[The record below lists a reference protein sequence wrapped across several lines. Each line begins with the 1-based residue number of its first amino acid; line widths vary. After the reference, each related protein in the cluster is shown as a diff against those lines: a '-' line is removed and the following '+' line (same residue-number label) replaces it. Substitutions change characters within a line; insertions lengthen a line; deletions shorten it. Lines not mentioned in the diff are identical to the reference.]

1 METFTITTDREVADA
16 IERLDRAG
24 VFLRNRSIRIDQVTH
39 HGSYSVI
46 QIVSTNEKGLIEPK
60 DIFWLGWMSSFF
72 LKKY

>member
-16 IERLDRAG
+16 IEKLDRAG
-24 VFLRNRSIRIDQVTH
+24 VFLRNRSIRIAQVTH
-39 HGSYSVI
+39 HGSYSVV
-46 QIVSTNEKGLIEPK
+46 QIVSTKENGLIEPK